1 MLLVRRI
8 HMPRAK
14 KEAPV
19 TELEPVVPAP
29 VETVEEMP
37 PEKPKR
43 TRKAPVKKVEVPDS
57 KSGVTDWIDPATMT
71 QEVADTEAGHFSPKE
86 VPAIELPT
94 YASAQEAIEVAK
106 AEGGWSEEAK
116 ALVKTDLT
124 EPLQQLHDIVAE
136 DVAMIEEAE
145 QADAMAGSLDAEV
158 VAIMAD
164 EVEWEPTDEE
174 IEALLAGAEQTPEIL
189 ELRAEAAAAEAEAHP
204 ILGPEYG
211 NAEFVEYAEDGSE
224 RWHELRSRGIG
235 GSDTASVLG
244 IGFKSAYT
252 LWMEKKGFWEPLP
265 PDEGLQKIFYWGH
278 KQETAIAEAF
288 IDGHP
293 EWEAHEG
300 GSWRKKDA
308 PWMLANPD
316 RLLINME
323 TGEVSILE
331 IKTSETGTG
340 WDNDKCPSKYVVQLR
355 HYLWVFGLTYGYLV
369 VKIGNSD
376 YREFRVPADVNEP
389 ITKISGGTMKPSS
402 FKIQYGDGLTIQVA
416 TKNFLDS
423 VEPPAMDG
431 NKDIYEQYRAKNM
444 SLDRGVEVE
453 LPIEVGTAL
462 AESQVALKKAQEADQ
477 EARNHVMA
485 HMGTA
490 QYATYNGARVASRV
504 PKGAAAPYLKIG

>member
-1 MLLVRRI
+1 
-8 HMPRAK
+8 MPRAK

-19 TELEPVVPAP
+19 TQPEPVVPEP
-29 VETVEEMP
+29 VVTVEEITT
-37 PEKPKR
+37 EKPER
-43 TRKAPVKKVEVPDS
+43 TRKAPAKKVEAPDS
-57 KSGVTDWIDPATMT
+57 KSGDTDWMDPATMT
-71 QEVADTEAGHFSPKE
+71 QEVADAEAGHFPANE

-94 YASAQEAIEVAK
+94 YASAQEAIELAK
-106 AEGGWSEEAK
+106 VEGGWSEEAK
-116 ALVKTDLT
+116 ALVNNPDSD
-124 EPLQQLHDIVAE
+124 E
-136 DVAMIEEAE
+136 AMLVEAE
-145 QADAMAGSLDAEV
+145 QADAMADSLDAEL
-158 VAIMAD
+158 VAVMAD
-164 EVEWEPTDEE
+164 EVEWEPTDAE
-174 IEALLAGAEQTPEIL
+174 IEAML
-189 ELRAEAAAAEAEAHP
+189 AEAAFLTPLPQADPAAFVEQMHLASLELVDEAMREAHP

-224 RWHELRSRGIG
+224 RWHELRALGIG

-265 PDEGLQKIFYWGH
+265 IDEGLQKIFYWGH
-278 KQETAIAEAF
+278 KQEQAIAEAF
-288 IDGHP
+288 VEGHP
-293 EWEAHEG
+293 EWEAHQG

-331 IKTSETGTG
+331 IKTSEQGTG

-504 PKGAAAPYLKIG
+504 PKGAAAPYLKVG